1 MNDILRL
8 AVIIFALF
16 LFIMITYIL
25 KKGRMPIKYSLVW
38 YFADLV
44 ILICAIFPVF
54 MSSMAKFIGFEYL
67 SNMVLCILILIL
79 IFISIVLTII
89 IAGQTT
95 KINLLMQEV
104 SLLKAKVEK
113 KDK

>member
-44 ILICAIFPVF
+44 ILACAIFPVF

-67 SNMVLCILILIL
+67 SNMVLCMLILIL
-79 IFISIVLTII
+79 IFISIILTII

-104 SLLKAKVEK
+104 SLLKSKVEK
-113 KDK
+113 KDN

>member
-1 MNDILRL
+1 MNDGLRL
-8 AVIIFALF
+8 AVIIFSLL

-25 KKGRMPIKYSLVW
+25 KKGRMPIKYSLIW

-44 ILICAIFPVF
+44 IFMAAVFPSF
-54 MSSMAKFIGFEYL
+54 MTSLARLIGFEYL
-67 SNMVLCILILIL
+67 SNMILCLLILIL
-79 IFISIVLTII
+79 IFITLAITII

-104 SLLKAKVEK
+104 SMLKNEINK
-113 KDK
+113 K